1 MKHLER
7 RDEKT
12 DTQEPRCLPGHVAKD
27 SRSSAKER
35 ASPASAATN
44 TEKLKPP
51 GLANSHGETQPRK
64 GVGASELNLPSYIQ
78 IPKSQGP
85 ARSLPD
91 TEDRRR
97 APFIGCADSTT
108 DLGPDLDQAS
118 APTAS
123 HLNPLAFPR
132 GKCL

>member
-1 MKHLER
+1 MNLRPEKHPENAPSGKRTWQCPISGLGDPHEIGTEHKLQAGLFRGSCAETSKRSVKHLER

-12 DTQEPRCLPGHVAKD
+12 DTQEPRCLPGHVAKE

-64 GVGASELNLPSYIQ
+64 GVGASELNLPSYI
-78 IPKSQGP
+78 
-85 ARSLPD
+85 
-91 TEDRRR
+91 
-97 APFIGCADSTT
+97 
-108 DLGPDLDQAS
+108 
-118 APTAS
+118 
-123 HLNPLAFPR
+123 
-132 GKCL
+132 